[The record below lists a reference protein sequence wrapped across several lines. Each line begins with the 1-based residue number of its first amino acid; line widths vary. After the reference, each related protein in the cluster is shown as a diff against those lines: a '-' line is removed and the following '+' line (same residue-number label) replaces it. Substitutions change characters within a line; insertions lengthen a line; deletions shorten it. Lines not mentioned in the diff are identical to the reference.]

1 MDYTFNFWLAVI
13 IIFALGSLFHF
24 VYDWSHQNKI
34 VGLFGAVN
42 ESTWEHVKIALTATF
57 LWSFYDGFFYG
68 AMPNYF
74 FAKLFCLLTIV
85 IAIPLIFYVYQA
97 ITKKDILLLDIA
109 TFFIAILF
117 SQLVFYVI
125 LTLPSQP
132 FAINYL
138 ACIGVFIFFGCYM
151 TLTLEPI
158 KNFLF
163 KDPITG
169 KYGFYAH
176 RNLKHKIKNRKKSTK
191 KS

>member
-85 IAIPLIFYVYQA
+85 IAIPLIFYVY
-97 ITKKDILLLDIA
+97 
-109 TFFIAILF
+109 
-117 SQLVFYVI
+117 
-125 LTLPSQP
+125 
-132 FAINYL
+132 
-138 ACIGVFIFFGCYM
+138 
-151 TLTLEPI
+151 
-158 KNFLF
+158 
-163 KDPITG
+163 
-169 KYGFYAH
+169 
-176 RNLKHKIKNRKKSTK
+176 
-191 KS
+191 